1 MKNRVA
7 PGLCSVPGSNDARIT
22 PVSERMNRRRPT
34 RPKVP
39 RRLPASEPVDT
50 ATQVLLDAARTFST
64 SLELEDTLSQVLS
77 LVVPRLA
84 DYALVYLRTSDGT
97 YRQEASAHVDPE
109 KAPVLVELGRIYQPD
124 LQDPE
129 SRVGG
134 VLSTRRPYLSPMASL
149 ASARRMSSD
158 PDTLRI
164 YRELKPVSYLIV
176 PLVAH
181 DDLVGSLVLVT
192 STSGR
197 RYQEADLELAELVG
211 ARAALAIDNA
221 RLYREAREARDRALR
236 SAQLESQLVRARLE
250 ALRAQLNPHFLF
262 NALNVVTMLIRRG
275 ANEDA
280 LRAVVN
286 LSELL
291 RSVLAAGATLEVSLR
306 DEMALVERYLEVEQ
320 LRFRDRLSVE
330 IAIEPEVI
338 EARVPG
344 LILQPLVENAIKHG
358 IAKVDGPGHVQIS
371 ARHEGRRLIL
381 RVADNGPGFPNVWD
395 TARPGVGLPNT
406 RERLERT
413 YDGDY
418 RLDLGCGANGGAV
431 LEIEIPFQLAADGP
445 SSSSS

>member
-1 MKNRVA
+1 M
-7 PGLCSVPGSNDARIT
+7 
-22 PVSERMNRRRPT
+22 
-34 RPKVP
+34 
-39 RRLPASEPVDT
+39 DT

-64 SLELEDTLSQVLS
+64 SLELEGTLDQVLN

-84 DYALVYLRTSDGT
+84 DYALVYLRSSDGA
-97 YRQEASAHVDPE
+97 YRQKASAHVDPA
-109 KAPVLVELGRIYQPD
+109 KAPLLVELAGIYQPD
-124 LQDPE
+124 VRDPN
-129 SRVGG
+129 SHVGT
-134 VLSTRRPYLSPMASL
+134 VLTTRRPFLSPVTSVASP
-149 ASARRMSSD
+149 RRMSSN
-158 PDTLRI
+158 PDALRI
-164 YRELKPVSYLIV
+164 YRELSPVSYLIV

-192 STSGR
+192 SVSGR
-197 RYQEADLELAELVG
+197 RYTEADLELAELVG

-221 RLYREAREARDRALR
+221 RLYREAREAQDRALK

-262 NALNVVTMLIRRG
+262 NALNVVAMLIRRG

-291 RSVLAAGATLEVSLR
+291 RRVLAAGGTLEVSLR
-306 DEMALVERYLEVEQ
+306 DEMALVERYLDVEQ
-320 LRFRDRLSVE
+320 LRFRDRLSVD
-330 IAIEPEVI
+330 IAIEPKVI

-358 IAKVDGPGHVQIS
+358 IANAEGPGHVQIS
-371 ARHEGRRLIL
+371 ARHDARRLIL
-381 RVADNGPGFPNVWD
+381 RVADNGPGFPKDWH
-395 TARPGVGLPNT
+395 TARSGVGLANT

-418 RLDLGCGANGGAV
+418 RLDVGHRINGGAV
-431 LEIEIPFQLAADGP
+431 VEIEIPYRVANADP
-445 SSSSS
+445 SDSSTRGVRR

>member
-1 MKNRVA
+1 MK
-7 PGLCSVPGSNDARIT
+7 
-22 PVSERMNRRRPT
+22 RRRT
-34 RPKVP
+34 SRPAEP
-39 RRLPASEPVDT
+39 RRSAKGELVDT
-50 ATQVLLDAARTFST
+50 ANEVLLDAARTLST
-64 SLELEDTLSQVLS
+64 SLELDHTLDQVMN

-84 DYALVYLRTSDGT
+84 DYALVYLRTADGT
-97 YRQEASAHVDPE
+97 YRQAASAHVDPG
-109 KAPVLVELGRIYQPD
+109 KDPLLIELGRVYQPD
-124 LQDPE
+124 LRDPE

-134 VLSTRRPYLSPMASL
+134 VLTTRRPYLSPVTSL
-149 ASARRMSSD
+149 ASARRLSSN
-158 PDTLRI
+158 PAALRI
-164 YRELKPVSYLIV
+164 YRELNPISYLIV

-192 STSGR
+192 SVSGR
-197 RYQEADLELAELVG
+197 RYKEADLELAELVG

-221 RLYREAREARDRALR
+221 RLYREAREARDRALTA
-236 SAQLESQLVRARLE
+236 AQLESQLVRARLE

-262 NALNVVTMLIRRG
+262 NALNVVAMLIRRG

-291 RSVLAAGATLEVSLR
+291 RRVLAAGATLEVSLR
-306 DEMALVERYLEVEQ
+306 DEMALVERYLDVEQ
-320 LRFRDRLSVE
+320 LRFRDWLSVE
-330 IAIEPEVI
+330 IAIEPSVSD
-338 EARVPG
+338 ARVPG

-358 IAKVDGPGHVQIS
+358 IANAEGPGHVQIS
-371 ARHEGRRLIL
+371 ARREGRRLVL
-381 RVADNGPGFPNVWD
+381 RVADNGPGFPKAWN

-418 RLDLGCGANGGAV
+418 RLDIGRGANGGGV
-431 LEIEIPFQLAADGP
+431 VEIEIPYRVATNGP

>member
-1 MKNRVA
+1 
-7 PGLCSVPGSNDARIT
+7 
-22 PVSERMNRRRPT
+22 MNRRRMARPDGQT
-34 RPKVP
+34 RT
-39 RRLPASEPVDT
+39 ASRGQADT

-64 SLELEDTLSQVLS
+64 SLDLEDTLAQVLD

-109 KAPVLVELGRIYQPD
+109 KAPLLAQLGRIYQPD

-134 VLSTRRPYLSPMASL
+134 VLTTRRPYLSPVASL
-149 ASARRMSSD
+149 ASARRMSSN
-158 PDTLRI
+158 PDALRI
-164 YRELKPVSYLIV
+164 YRQLNPVSYLIV

-181 DDLVGSLVLVT
+181 DALVGSLVLVT
-192 STSGR
+192 SVSQR
-197 RYQEADLELAELVG
+197 RYVEADLELAELVG

-221 RLYREAREARDRALR
+221 RLYREAREARDRALK

-306 DEMALVERYLEVEQ
+306 DEMALVERYLDVEQ
-320 LRFRDRLSVE
+320 LRFRDRLTVE
-330 IAIEPEVI
+330 IAIEPAVI
-338 EARVPG
+338 DARVPG

-358 IAKVDGPGHVQIS
+358 IANAEGPGHVQIS

-381 RVADNGPGFPNVWD
+381 RVADNGPGFPKVVN
-395 TARPGVGLPNT
+395 TARSGVGLPNT

-413 YDGDY
+413 YDGDF
-418 RLDLGCGANGGAV
+418 RLDVGRGANGGAV
-431 LEIEIPFQLAADGP
+431 VEIEIPCRVAADGP
-445 SSSSS
+445 NSSS